1 VSHKISL
8 ALPALAARAPVLA
21 AVALALQLNAFGT
34 AAAEDLLDAAR
45 SGDSAAAL
53 ELLRDGSAADSIGND
68 GTTALHW
75 AVLHDADEL
84 VGALL
89 DAGADPGIANR
100 YGITPLYLA
109 AQNGS
114 AAAIERLL
122 QTGADPN
129 EVGTEGET
137 VLMTVARSGSVSA
150 ARALLEAGA
159 DVTARERWHGQ
170 TALMWAAG
178 YGHPDLIDLLVDY
191 GADINAASNVEEWE
205 RQVTAEPRA
214 KWLPPGGM
222 TPLLFAAREGCLDC
236 IPVLVELGADV
247 DQTTPDGI
255 SAVVSALI
263 NGHYD
268 VAAALVRADIDP
280 NLVDYTGRGGL
291 YAAADFNTMPSSN
304 RPAPYV
310 TQNEFTALDVGRMLI
325 ERGADVNAQLV
336 RQSPYRA
343 KLDRGND
350 TVLGGGSTALMRAA
364 KAGDLPFMQML
375 IDAGAQVE
383 FRTERGGVDALLLAA
398 GVGTTEQ
405 DTTGRFKTQV
415 QAIAAIDLLIQ
426 SGADISS
433 VDARGRNAA
442 HGAAM
447 QGYNDVLRHLASLG
461 VDLTLEDNNG
471 HTPLD
476 TALGL
481 AGGFGFAGVEGVV
494 REDTAAVIRE
504 LTGGTGT
511 AQASN

>member
-1 VSHKISL
+1 MPGNRPQRRKRARSGVAAIAL
-8 ALPALAARAPVLA
+8 QAAALLALGALPAHGA
-21 AVALALQLNAFGT
+21 T
-34 AAAEDLLDAAR
+34 TLLDAAR
-45 SGDSAAAL
+45 SGDVETAL
-53 ELLRDGSAADSIGND
+53 NLLKEGGPVDSSGAD
-68 GTTALHW
+68 GTTVLHW
-75 AVLHDADEL
+75 AVLNEAASL
-84 VGALL
+84 VDALL
-89 DAGADPGIANR
+89 DGGADATAANR

-114 AAAIERLL
+114 AAMIRRLL
-122 QTGADPN
+122 DAGADPN
-129 EVGTEGET
+129 EISTEGET
-137 VLMTVARSGSVSA
+137 VLMTVARTGAVEA
-150 ARALLEAGA
+150 ARALLDAGA
-159 DVTARERWHGQ
+159 AVDAREQWHGQ

-178 YGHPDLIDLLVDY
+178 YGHPDMIDLLVEH
-191 GADINAASNVEEWE
+191 GADVAATSNVEEWE
-205 RQVTAEPRA
+205 RQVTEEPRA

-222 TPLLFAAREGCLDC
+222 TALLFAAREGCLGC
-236 IPVLVELGADV
+236 ISVLVDSGADPS
-247 DQTTPDGI
+247 QTTPDGI
-255 SAVVSALI
+255 SPIVSALI

-268 VAAALVRADIDP
+268 VAAALIEAGTDP

-310 TQNEFTALDVGRMLI
+310 TQNDHSALDVGRLLL
-325 ERGADVNAQLV
+325 ERGADVNAQLI
-336 RQSPYRA
+336 RQAPYRA

-375 IDAGAQVE
+375 LEAGAKVD

-405 DTTGRFKTQV
+405 DTTGRFKTQA
-415 QAIAAIDLLIQ
+415 QAIDAIDLLIAN
-426 SGADISS
+426 GADAHS
-433 VDARGRNAA
+433 VDASGRNAA
-442 HGAAM
+442 HGAAL
-447 QGYNDVLRHLASLG
+447 QGYDDVLRHLAGLG
-461 VDLTLEDNNG
+461 VDLTLEDDDG

-504 LTGGTGT
+504 LIGA
-511 AQASN
+511 AQ